1 MIQRDYIERLIEQCA
16 EVLRQALRLRRSGQ
30 LEPAL
35 QMLRDAEDQVL
46 GPLRPLVEQLEASSA
61 VQVAGP
67 SQVERLRLYASLIG
81 EEAVIQRARG
91 DAASA
96 FLAGKRALELYGP
109 SRWPASRRSRTT
121 GSGSGCSRGWWTRA
135 SSTPPTETSSGA
147 SRADPGAR
155 HGRGS

>member
-16 EVLRQALRLRRSGQ
+16 EVLRQALRLRRGGQ

-35 QMLRDAEDQVL
+35 QVLRDAADQVL
-46 GPLRPLVEQLEASSA
+46 GPLRSLVEQLEASSA

-81 EEAVIQRARG
+81 EEAVVHRARG

-96 FLAGKRALELYGP
+96 FLAGKRALELYAAVSLAGVP
-109 SRWPASRRSRTT
+109 PQPDDRERIRVLARLVDTGRLDAAYRDELRRVMR
-121 GSGSGCSRGWWTRA
+121 
-135 SSTPPTETSSGA
+135 
-147 SRADPGAR
+147 
-155 HGRGS
+155 